1 MRIGAMA
8 NEPKFHGTDYYQIE
22 ELLEP
27 EERLARD
34 TARQFVEQE
43 YLPVVTEHFRR
54 GTFPVELSSRIGAL
68 GFYGANLPTE
78 YGCAGL
84 NNVAYGLINQEL
96 ERGDSGL
103 RSFISVQSGL
113 VMYPIHAYGSET
125 QKRYWLPRLAR
136 GEAIGCFGLTEPDF
150 GSNPAGMLT
159 RAVPVD
165 GGYRLNGT
173 KRWITNGDVA
183 DVALVWAKVP
193 ATGGDVVRGFLVE
206 RGCKGF
212 STREMQGKFSLRAS
226 ITSELFFEDCV
237 VPAESILPGV
247 QGMRG
252 PLSCLTQ
259 ARYGIAWGG
268 IGAAI
273 ACYECARDYAAERM
287 MFSRPIAGYQLVQAK
302 LVGML
307 TEITKAQ
314 LLCLRLGRL
323 KDAGT
328 MRPEQVSMAKM
339 NNVSQALHIARQARD
354 ILGANGIIDEY
365 PVIRH
370 MLNLETVNTYEGTED
385 VHRLIIGKDIT
396 GWDAFGQ

>member
-1 MRIGAMA
+1 MPTGNMPRF
-8 NEPKFHGTDYYQIE
+8 EGTDYYNID

-27 EERLARD
+27 EERLVRD

-43 YLPVVTEHFRR
+43 YLPVVTEHFRQ
-54 GTFPVELSSRIGAL
+54 GTFPVDLAPRIGAL

-113 VMYPIHAYGSET
+113 VMYPIYAFGSDA

-136 GEAIGCFGLTEPDF
+136 GAAIGCFGLTEPDF

-159 RAVPVD
+159 RAVKVA

-183 DVALVWAKVP
+183 DVAVVWAKVQ
-193 ATGGDVVRGFLVE
+193 AADGDTVRGFLVE
-206 RGCKGF
+206 RGTSGF
-212 STREMQGKFSLRAS
+212 TTREMEGKFSLRAS

-237 VPAESILPGV
+237 VPEENVLPGV

-259 ARYGIAWGG
+259 ARYGIAWGA

-273 ACYECARDYAAERM
+273 ACYECARDYARERM
-287 MFSRPIAGYQLVQAK
+287 MFTRPIAGYQLVQAK
-302 LVGML
+302 LVTML

-339 NNVSQALHIARQARD
+339 NNVSQALHIARLARD
-354 ILGANGIIDEY
+354 MLGANGIIDEY

-396 GWDAFGQ
+396 GWDAFGS